1 MIQTCRNLADR
12 LKKEDKA
19 EQMISEQDITVLGRK
34 LFTFYSQRW
43 MQQIDAVSITYL
55 NSWGELFSETYG
67 IKDRVGK
74 IITYL
79 LEDPSNLKNNYEIFI
94 PKSQYSKKI
103 HTSLEGIIVNQ
114 IER

>member
-1 MIQTCRNLADR
+1 MSQTRRNLADR
-12 LKKEDKA
+12 HKKEDKA

-67 IKDRVGK
+67 IK
-74 IITYL
+74 
-79 LEDPSNLKNNYEIFI
+79 
-94 PKSQYSKKI
+94 
-103 HTSLEGIIVNQ
+103 EG
-114 IER
+114 